1 MPRQGRRCRWRR
13 RCWRRRWGR
22 KPRSV
27 ASPSPSHGPPVAV
40 RSDPR
45 TPHAMGDPRCCLR
58 KARGRRSGRRQARQ
72 ICRNEDRALREVAPY
87 SLVMGAS
94 SGDRSVLVGWGGGGY
109 SDWSRAVHRAVRRWA
124 ARWDGP
130 QIHTKKSLG
139 RTNRCHRRAGMPSIL
154 LVPHRPLRVTEHG
167 L

>member
-1 MPRQGRRCRWRR
+1 MSCQGRRCRWRR

-27 ASPSPSHGPPVAV
+27 PSPSPSHGPPVAV

-87 SLVMGAS
+87 SPVMGAS
-94 SGDRSVLVGWGGGGY
+94 SGGRSVLVGWGGGGY
-109 SDWSRAVHRAVRRWA
+109 SDWSRGAQSSPPMGWMGLRSTQKIV
-124 ARWDGP
+124 GP
-130 QIHTKKSLG
+130 HEPL
-139 RTNRCHRRAGMPSIL
+139 HRRAGMPSIL

>member
-1 MPRQGRRCRWRR
+1 MSCQGRRCRWRR

-72 ICRNEDRALREVAPY
+72 ICRKRGSRVE
-87 SLVMGAS
+87 
-94 SGDRSVLVGWGGGGY
+94 GGGAILTG
-109 SDWSRAVHRAVRRWA
+109 DGRLLGWPQRPCGGGEGAVTPTGRAVHRAVRRWA

-130 QIHTKKSLG
+130 QIHTK
-139 RTNRCHRRAGMPSIL
+139 NRWAARIAATGALVCHL
-154 LVPHRPLRVTEHG
+154 FY
-167 L
+167 